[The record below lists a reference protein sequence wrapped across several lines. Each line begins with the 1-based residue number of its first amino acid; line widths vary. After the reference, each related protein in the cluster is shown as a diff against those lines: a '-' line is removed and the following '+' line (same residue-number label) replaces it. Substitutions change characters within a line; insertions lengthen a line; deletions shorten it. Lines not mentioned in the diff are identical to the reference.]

1 MTSPDDSSATS
12 QSNECSSARCRV
24 NQLDIRDTAE
34 NGTLLL
40 AAESASSAA
49 EAAARSFGEEL
60 LLSDT
65 EQLVGV
71 GPVFWTIVLRVGMFL
86 LMKLVAAWLK
96 DHNSYGWIYEWLSKY
111 LTWRNWS
118 DRKPGRW
125 RIFPWRRRK

>member
-1 MTSPDDSSATS
+1 MTSQEESSVTS
-12 QSNECSSARCRV
+12 DTQDRSSPRCRV
-24 NQLDIRDTAE
+24 NKLDIRDTAE

-96 DHNSYGWIYEWLSKY
+96 DHNSYGWIYQWLSKY